1 MSEKPKFFATPAAFR
16 AWLAKH
22 HDRSDAQWVG
32 FYRRGSGKPSIT
44 WPESVDEALSF
55 GWIDGVRKSIDDEAY
70 MIRFTPRKP
79 SSIWSAVNTKRMRE
93 LIAENRVHP
102 AGLAAFEKRDERKT
116 QIYAYERGN
125 CELPPELE
133 KTFRANRK
141 AWEFHQ
147 AQPPGYRRQ
156 MCWYVMSAKRDETRR
171 KRLETLIQLAA
182 TGKRLR

>member
-1 MSEKPKFFATPAAFR
+1 MKPRFFATPAAWR
-16 AWLAKH
+16 AWLEENHATKTELL
-22 HDRSDAQWVG
+22 VG
-32 FYRRGSGKPSIT
+32 FYKTSSGRPSIT